1 MRDRQKS
8 NDLLKAFRESRQQVQ
23 RPVDNSV
30 DNVDKSR
37 RKSQRTSFTRGYEA
51 RPKSSD
57 PYTSFLDKYH
67 HLSETVDEFKTQD
80 LMYFFRE
87 KARECGIKYVITAVT
102 RDMAIFKRLAKNYE
116 IREVLLMIE
125 FLFSDEQDYLDKVSL
140 QPTILA
146 SRWLNTIYADSIAW
160 SNDEYVPHNKRRKSN
175 TSNREWTSTDDEHS
189 TKIGEW

>member
-1 MRDRQKS
+1 MNTDINS
-8 NDLLKAFRESRQQVQ
+8 LLRGIRGQFTVPQEEVKVSE
-23 RPVDNSV
+23 
-30 DNVDKSR
+30 VDK
-37 RKSQRTSFTRGYEA
+37 RKSGDS
-51 RPKSSD
+51 KSAQ
-57 PYTSFLDKYH
+57 YKSFLAKY
-67 HLSETVDEFKTQD
+67 SD
-80 LMYFFRE
+80 LEHSFPRFNNMDLVYFFRE